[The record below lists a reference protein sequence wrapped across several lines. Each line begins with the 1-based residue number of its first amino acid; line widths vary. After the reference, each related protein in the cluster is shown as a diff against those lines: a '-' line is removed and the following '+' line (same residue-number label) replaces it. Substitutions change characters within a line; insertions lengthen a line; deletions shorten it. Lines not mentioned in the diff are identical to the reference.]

1 CLILSLAVGAL
12 PAVLADDTPAVP
24 QSAYPW
30 LSECSEDL
38 TGETITLYHF
48 GDLSGAYAFITQP
61 IIAGLEDSITL
72 MNGNGG
78 ICGATVAQEFRD
90 TGGDTEQSQAF
101 WDEFS
106 AREDAYMIYLYAS
119 ADGELLLKQAEEAGI
134 VLLNAAGSELAL
146 YGEEGQP
153 SVQYTALPLY
163 VDQLGAFCDYVG
175 ENWASMGME
184 GDPVIGHL
192 SWEGAF
198 GRSSDT
204 DATRAYCEAA
214 GVGYAGAEYFLPTTS
229 DIAPQLQTLVGNG
242 ANIIYT
248 TSLASGPA
256 QIAGTVA
263 ALELNVLVSGVNW
276 ALDTSVI
283 GLGGEATNGITGNLP
298 FLWWDEIA
306 EPGVQK
312 VVNYWLENRMAVD
325 PEAAVRVRNIAYI
338 TSFGI
343 LDLWAEAMIQTINR
357 VGYANLSGEA
367 LDETFSALQYDA
379 FDGLLP
385 VDFTDGKRSGSS
397 TRIGQIQFVES
408 DSGVTPSVVPLT
420 DWFTVPDL
428 KVGGADVPQ

>member
-1 CLILSLAVGAL
+1 MTRRLFILCLILSLAVGAL
-12 PAVLADDTPAVP
+12 PSVLADDTPAVP

-38 TGETITLYHF
+38 SGETITLYHF

-175 ENWASMGME
+175 ENWASMGM
-184 GDPVIGHL
+184 
-192 SWEGAF
+192 
-198 GRSSDT
+198 
-204 DATRAYCEAA
+204 
-214 GVGYAGAEYFLPTTS
+214 
-229 DIAPQLQTLVGNG
+229 
-242 ANIIYT
+242 
-248 TSLASGPA
+248 
-256 QIAGTVA
+256 
-263 ALELNVLVSGVNW
+263 
-276 ALDTSVI
+276 
-283 GLGGEATNGITGNLP
+283 
-298 FLWWDEIA
+298 
-306 EPGVQK
+306 
-312 VVNYWLENRMAVD
+312 
-325 PEAAVRVRNIAYI
+325 
-338 TSFGI
+338 
-343 LDLWAEAMIQTINR
+343 
-357 VGYANLSGEA
+357 
-367 LDETFSALQYDA
+367 
-379 FDGLLP
+379 
-385 VDFTDGKRSGSS
+385 
-397 TRIGQIQFVES
+397 
-408 DSGVTPSVVPLT
+408 
-420 DWFTVPDL
+420 
-428 KVGGADVPQ
+428 